1 MDETAERPVAG
12 ARKSRSVDRLSASE
26 SELVA
31 QRVERARLS
40 LSSRGRV
47 SSASSVQLSLSHAS
61 LASQFVGVKRQGSSW
76 DASALKSK
84 LGRRGWLQSLHRT
97 PTFCILS
104 AEDGS
109 LSFHDSEGAP
119 ALSRVW
125 VSAVTHVHESADVPS
140 LEHARRV
147 LAFSLISREG
157 LNQGTHHGT
166 HQGTHQGSHHAN
178 QPPTNDEM
186 TKHGMADHGMADH
199 VLIAESVLD
208 KLEWMRALKSH
219 AVLGNAVEQ
228 MTIEE
233 P

>member
-76 DASALKSK
+76 DASALKTK
-84 LGRRGWLQSLHRT
+84 LGKRGWLQSLHRT

-109 LSFHDSEGAP
+109 LSFHDSEAAP

-140 LEHARRV
+140 LENARRV

-157 LNQGTHHGT
+157 SN
-166 HQGTHQGSHHAN
+166 QGTHQGAHQGTHHEN

-186 TKHGMADHGMADH
+186 TKYGMADHGMADH